1 MTFIKINYKKK
12 ITLRFIKFGGEDFEF
27 NEDRSYIKCNLCN
40 REYFGGYDEL
50 VELNEETI
58 SEGLEAF
65 KAEVRDDIEKDI
77 TDMFKKAFSGNKYIK
92 FK

>member
-1 MTFIKINYKKK
+1 
-12 ITLRFIKFGGEDFEF
+12 
-27 NEDRSYIKCNLCN
+27 
-40 REYFGGYDEL
+40 L

>member
-1 MTFIKINYKKK
+1 MKDNYTKN
-12 ITLRFIKFGGEDFEF
+12 ITLKCITCGGEDFEF
-27 NEDRSYIKCNLCN
+27 NEYRSYIKCNLCN

-58 SEGLEAF
+58 SEGLKAF
-65 KAEVRDDIEKDI
+65 KVEVRNDIEKDI
-77 TDMFKKAFSGNKYIK
+77 TDMFKKTFSGNKYIK